1 MSKNNEIIETP
12 EVIDEDIIDTTVA
25 EVCEEPEEESG
36 IGLGKIVLGTALVA
50 GGIGFLCHKFRHKIE
65 EHQVN
70 KLRKKGYTIEVPMI
84 DDIYEDFDS
93 DDFED
98 EIVDADVT
106 ESEKK

>member
-1 MSKNNEIIETP
+1 MSKNNEVMEP
-12 EVIDEDIIDTTVA
+12 EVIEENIDVMEP
-25 EVCEEPEEESG
+25 EVYEMEPEEESG
-36 IGLGKIVLGTALVA
+36 IGLGKLVLGTALVA

-70 KLRKKGYTIEVPMI
+70 KLRKKGYTIEAPIV

>member
-12 EVIDEDIIDTTVA
+12 EVIDEDTIDTMVA
-25 EVCEEPEEESG
+25 KVREEPEEESE
-36 IGLGKIVLGTALVA
+36 IGLGKFVLGTALVA

-70 KLRKKGYTIEVPMI
+70 KLRKKGYTIEEPKV
-84 DDIYEDFDS
+84 DEDFDW

-98 EIVDADVT
+98 DDEIVDTDVT

>member
-1 MSKNNEIIETP
+1 
-12 EVIDEDIIDTTVA
+12 
-25 EVCEEPEEESG
+25 
-36 IGLGKIVLGTALVA
+36 
-50 GGIGFLCHKFRHKIE
+50 
-65 EHQVN
+65 
-70 KLRKKGYTIEVPMI
+70 MI

>member
-65 EHQVN
+65 EHQVD
-70 KLRKKGYTIEVPMI
+70 KLRKKGYTIEAPII
-84 DDIYEDFDS
+84 DDIYEDS

>member
-50 GGIGFLCHKFRHKIE
+50 GGIGILCHKFRHKIE

-70 KLRKKGYTIEVPMI
+70 KLRKKGYIIELPEI
-84 DDIYEDFDS
+84 DDIHKDFDS

>member
-50 GGIGFLCHKFRHKIE
+50 GGIGFLCYKFRGKIE
-65 EHQVN
+65 EKRVE
-70 KLRKKGYTIEVPMI
+70 KLRKKGYTIIEPEIDEIVEDLEV
-84 DDIYEDFDS
+84 E
-93 DDFED
+93 ED
-98 EIVDADVT
+98 EIVDA
-106 ESEKK
+106 ESKEK